1 MKKIMRNK
9 IELSD
14 ASSSRLVE
22 DLDFFLPIEEVSLY
36 IFIYLNE
43 GCGSGGHDAEKL
55 VLAENS
61 TRKSTGF
68 FTKKGVQNTVHAR
81 ATTER
86 LPGRSSPCWVTI
98 DK

>member
-55 VLAENS
+55 VLPKIAQENPPVFS
-61 TRKSTGF
+61 PKRVFRTQSMPEPRPRGSQGE
-68 FTKKGVQNTVHAR
+68 VVR
-81 ATTER
+81 A
-86 LPGRSSPCWVTI
+86 G
-98 DK
+98 